1 MNHNVLRAGH
11 DPLILEAR
19 SGSGVVCR
27 RCASLSRPGLYA
39 EAGAMR
45 IPRAHTL
52 TVGELNLDPES
63 LDYDIAEHE
72 VGKTIHDMWA
82 EALRPI
88 VKRLEAGG
96 DAAWPHSPFPLLRH
110 VEVLKLF
117 TRAKQRAIRQLHYGA
132 SAKIF
137 LQCRRRFWEEDDGI
151 SGGGTVTDLLVRNI
165 YYPEHARERPGGG
178 WWPAHVVGDS
188 RDIRGRRLKDVAP
201 RRVRGRGVCAV
212 RPGQQTLLYPHIV
225 APEGR
230 IHFAGEH
237 ASLTHARIQ
246 GAIRVWAPGGR

>member
-1 MNHNVLRAGH
+1 
-11 DPLILEAR
+11 
-19 SGSGVVCR
+19 
-27 RCASLSRPGLYA
+27 
-39 EAGAMR
+39 MR

-165 YYPEHARERPGGG
+165 YYPEHARERPGGLV
-178 WWPAHVVGDS
+178 AS
-188 RDIRGRRLKDVAP
+188 SRGRRFSRHSRSAP
-201 RRVRGRGVCAV
+201 QRCGTTTSSRAGRLRCSTRAADAAVSAHRRAGGSHPLRG
-212 RPGQQTLLYPHIV
+212 
-225 APEGR
+225 
-230 IHFAGEH
+230 
-237 ASLTHARIQ
+237 
-246 GAIRVWAPGGR
+246 